1 MLKAKHHPIVYPF
14 FRHYTEYLLRRHF
27 DKVRIVGDFED
38 RGLPILLIANHVGWW
53 DGFWAMHLRNKVFK
67 RKFHFMMR
75 EDQLLRY
82 RFFNR
87 TGGFSVNKGSR
98 EVLKTLAYTSQL
110 LDDKRNM
117 VLIYPQGRLQSLY
130 RKEFVFEKG
139 IERLVD
145 GRQSK
150 LHIVLS
156 ANMIDYLADKKP
168 SVTMY
173 IRDYWGTLSRAGLE
187 RGYNDFYADCLRTQT
202 NIEG

>member
-1 MLKAKHHPIVYPF
+1 
-14 FRHYTEYLLRRHF
+14 
-27 DKVRIVGDFED
+27 
-38 RGLPILLIANHVGWW
+38 
-53 DGFWAMHLRNKVFK
+53 MHLRNKVFK

-82 RFFNR
+82 CFFNR

-173 IRDYWGTLSRAGLE
+173 IRDYWGTLSCAELE

>member
-1 MLKAKHHPIVYPF
+1 MLEAKHHPIVYPF

-27 DKVRIVGDFED
+27 GGVRIVGDFVD

-53 DGFWAMHLRNKVFK
+53 DGFWAMHLRNKVFG

-98 EVLKTLAYTSQL
+98 EVLRTLAYTSKL
-110 LDDKRNM
+110 LDDKGNM

-130 RKEFVFEKG
+130 RSEFEFQKG
-139 IERLVD
+139 IERLIAERE
-145 GRQSK
+145 GR

-156 ANMIDYLADKKP
+156 VNMIDYLADKKP
-168 SVTMY
+168 TVTMY
-173 IRDYWGTLSRAGLE
+173 IRDFGGELTREGLE
-187 RGYNDFYADCLRTQT
+187 RVYNEFYAHCIKRQT
-202 NIEG
+202 DIEG

>member
-1 MLKAKHHPIVYPF
+1 MLEAKHHPIVYPF

-27 DKVRIVGDFED
+27 GGVRIVGDFVD

-53 DGFWAMHLRNKVFK
+53 DGFWAMHLRNKVFG

-98 EVLKTLAYTSQL
+98 EVLRTLAYTSKL
-110 LDDKRNM
+110 LDDKGNM

-130 RKEFVFEKG
+130 RSEFEFQKG
-139 IERLVD
+139 VERLIAERE
-145 GRQSK
+145 GR

-156 ANMIDYLADKKP
+156 VNMIDYLADKKP
-168 SVTMY
+168 TVTMY
-173 IRDYWGTLSRAGLE
+173 IRDFGGELTREGLE
-187 RGYNDFYADCLRTQT
+187 RAYNEFYAHCIKRQT
-202 NIEG
+202 DIEG